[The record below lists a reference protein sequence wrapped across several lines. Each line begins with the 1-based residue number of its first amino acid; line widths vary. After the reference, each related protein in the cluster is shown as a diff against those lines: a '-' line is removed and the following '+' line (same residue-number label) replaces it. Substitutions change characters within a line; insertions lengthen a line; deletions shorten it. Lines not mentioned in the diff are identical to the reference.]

1 MGLVVTAETES
12 RKARKT
18 ASPPQVSSGV
28 TLAAL
33 VNFFSQLE
41 EAVLICK
48 SRTGSAHF
56 AHPHIILPHTHT
68 HTITLMSSESLNSRP
83 NVSFSR
89 FQDLFEAALVQYSQ
103 KTGKDIATDPLTA
116 RLLPCGSSDK
126 VLDILQEQAHAFNQY
141 RNGDWKIQLMK
152 RLRPM
157 VDVLFGLSTSGVFG
171 EGIGQVRMTKLTYYS
186 CSTFTCRAFHQRRRY
201 LLVSA
206 SYSQYVSPCLVACT
220 CSLDIRIL

>member
-1 MGLVVTAETES
+1 M
-12 RKARKT
+12 
-18 ASPPQVSSGV
+18 
-28 TLAAL
+28 AAL
-33 VNFFSQLE
+33 VRTSSVKDYME

-56 AHPHIILPHTHT
+56 AHPRIILPHTHTHT

-116 RLLPCGSSDK
+116 RLLPCGSSDA
-126 VLDILQEQAHAFNQY
+126 VLNILQEQAHAFNQY

-152 RLRPM
+152 QLRPM
-157 VDVLFGLSTSGVFG
+157 VDILFGLSTSGVFG

-186 CSTFTCRAFHQRRRY
+186 CSTFTCRTFHQRRRY
-201 LLVSA
+201 LLVSV
-206 SYSQYVSPCLVACT
+206 SYSQYVSLCLVSRT